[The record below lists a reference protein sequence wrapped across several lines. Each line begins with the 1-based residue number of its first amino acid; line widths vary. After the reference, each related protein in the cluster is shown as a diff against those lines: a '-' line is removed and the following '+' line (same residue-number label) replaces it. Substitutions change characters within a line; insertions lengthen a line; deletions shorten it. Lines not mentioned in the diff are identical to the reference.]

1 MCKSENN
8 SKASSQLLNL
18 VRQVYQSKEPKSRWE
33 AAVRFREA
41 LEQRIKD
48 SRGGYSRS
56 SSTVNLNVLEEI
68 YPNLANLL
76 SSNDLL
82 ERVTG
87 VVCLNCLLDL
97 HGEPYREKVQRTY
110 NGLRTVIQAIDS
122 IPLSP
127 RTTELFLFSCSTG
140 ILRTDTKDSSEMDFM
155 QHDLVEVDLIVTTAA
170 ALGRLARIDG
180 LLVNRCVETEIV
192 RCFERMTVKSHENV
206 HSIVAKSLSIAILK
220 EIISNCPLFFY
231 SRRTEFIKQIW
242 SGLWDTRSIIRLDS
256 AVCLQVFIHKVLKR
270 YASEM
275 EFLVGKL
282 VDTAIGILQSLNS
295 EDGDERDSFSDCDS
309 ECEAAELSP
318 EKLAKLHGCL
328 LTLEELLKDQ
338 DTRELLREHFH
349 LLCRFMLGFRSLTSF
364 SIRSTLGSCLT
375 ALASLDPELF
385 CDPSKGYLDR
395 AVHLFKEFNELYVEV
410 NNPGYHIL
418 LFGKLAYGVGI
429 EHAKSWIDV
438 VFKMI
443 TEALMQ
449 KSESTHGPNKGPL
462 AESIFTCISLLASS
476 IRDNDPRFVAVFEEL
491 IDLMFA
497 HQLSPALVE
506 SLGCIAKYFPFF
518 LVEIQDRLILAI
530 DRIFLQLNNHEMNAL
545 PSSRVNNKSYNKKH
559 SMVRKFDETR
569 SWSKEELFCLE
580 LALNTLSSFEFEGHF
595 FSPLIREKV
604 AELMDCGV
612 SHIRRLAMFA
622 CCKMIASWIPYCLSS
637 SSCSPL
643 IKRVRDSLSRDVKA
657 LTEQILTS
665 SITDPDSSI
674 RLAAL
679 EGLSDERFSW
689 HVSQPEA
696 LEKLVIVLYDENIP
710 TRKAALELCGRLS
723 KYNPGVILPVLRR
736 LLCQILRI
744 VEYNGSSEVLHTLRS
759 NACVLLASLVR
770 ETSSLVEPYVEPIL
784 TVLLWRMKHIL
795 RALSSSSVLDSRA
808 LNAQTEIYS
817 AIGNLAVCFGQSFS
831 LMKLLPD
838 VISTL
843 IMTVEDE
850 LLDAKAK
857 VAATNALC
865 LVVRY
870 SKIVLTPYSS
880 HPELLSKLMRI
891 IQMDTNAE
899 VRQAVERLLGTIGA
913 IDPKEVEY
921 TSLNETEE
929 EETVST
935 LESLSM
941 SFNHN
946 NFRKSPL
953 LRSSDDHSYSHQ
965 LENSPNSMRSHSKA
979 SFSDSHL
986 SHSSGSETAFR
997 SGLRSSSFEEGL
1009 LSPAV
1014 LEIAFSK
1021 KSLVSRL
1028 DRPYSKSDD
1037 YFYAAALDCL
1047 HRIVLDPKS
1056 AQYHREALHAMASIV
1071 KSFHSTCMWL
1081 VPVTLSKLLWLLRPA
1096 GTRIVRNTSILER
1109 NITEEVSKNKI
1120 GISPKRRTGSVE
1132 SADSL
1137 SGSSPTSSP
1146 VISSAALYVT
1156 HGSSSSSSSSATH
1169 LDPHLREF
1177 VLRLL
1182 CSLIEFAKQNV
1193 RSFARDIVATVRY
1206 YWERDPSVSELK
1218 VIFEIVRL
1226 LSCILSDE
1234 FYEYIPAFAAC
1245 ITNTLR
1251 SDSSNDR
1258 EITIHML
1265 AMLEFFG
1272 PHLDDYPSILR
1283 EILKTLLEVNLNVN
1297 TRKKILDFIVAI
1309 IPHIQVT
1316 EIGSFLMRLTVNIL
1330 RGSDAK
1336 EFVSIITHIFYLV
1349 GVASPMLLSLFV
1361 DDILSILCRIEG
1373 TLDSQFLELIQEE
1386 YGMEFGHRITDEES
1400 IRRRNRN
1407 YSMHMTSSTSNSLD
1421 ADPFENEDIDEFNN
1435 TSTEFNRNLYMQMN
1449 EDALKSSWEIGR
1461 RTTSEDWE
1469 EWMSK
1474 FSVALFRESPSV
1486 AIRSC
1491 SRLAE
1496 VYTPM
1501 LRELFNAAFLSCWIS
1516 LQQSAQ
1522 HHLARVISE
1531 AMHSENIPLDALQNL
1546 LSLIEY
1552 MEHDEKPLPFNVRS
1566 LAKMAFR
1573 CGAFAKALRYKEA
1586 EYAEVENSQSALSAV
1601 AGPHGLISIYDK
1613 LNQQDSAVGILE
1625 DVEMRFGIERRQE
1638 WYEKLQQWD
1647 EALAAYDGNLNFKE
1661 TRINKFDT
1669 LNITSLS
1676 SKPLLSSQPQP
1687 FLDDPLEEPFVI
1699 LSESDRLFGILR
1711 CLEELGYWRR
1721 EEQLCEEMWECASES
1736 DKRKIAEQGGASV
1749 ALTLQKWNEFEER
1762 IPYISN
1768 NKLLKVCCEAILQM
1782 KKKNYDMAE
1791 SLIDSSRKYLDI
1803 RLKARA
1809 AEGYERAYYDVLN
1822 AERIVELEEACA
1834 FLRNPTSS
1842 MKRNLAELWS
1852 ARLKGL
1858 PYNYF
1863 YWYQLI
1869 RTRSLVFEPQET
1881 MQQWIQFSKLC
1892 RKAQRYPMAANAI
1905 RFLLAYPE
1913 AMPDEQPSSWD
1924 VELAMKDSHPEVSF
1938 ALLKH
1943 LFETDDRVKAFKM
1956 LRMEASSEIRDDEG
1970 NLAARRYLK
1979 LAKWAR
1985 QLEEEKALLQLQ
1997 GQDDE
2002 DDFDEKLD
2010 LSAIEMVQ
2018 RLDELSAR
2026 HISPKAVL
2034 HYATKATELSPDWF
2048 KTWHVWAC
2056 INAELI
2062 ETAGRSFPKKG
2073 SAYSQEQSREDDPK
2087 STNDRSK
2094 LLVIAAITGFFRAVS
2109 LSSGSASRLQDILRL
2124 LTLWFRYGHIQ
2135 EVNISVNSGVAAAEV
2150 DTWLEVIPQ
2159 LIARL
2164 HVNNQAVRSAI
2175 RSLLIR
2181 IGRRHPQALVY
2192 PLHVATKST
2201 NKIRRETAEEVVHSI
2216 RFHSPTLVEQ
2226 AEMVSK
2232 ELLRVAIL
2240 WQELW
2245 HEGLEEASRLYF
2257 GEGNSEGM
2265 LEILEPL
2272 HEMIDNGAETIA
2284 EMEFLRDFGQD
2295 LRDAAS
2301 FCERYKSSGKES
2313 DMNQAW
2319 EIYYQVFRK
2328 INKQVPQM
2336 TSLHLANVSSKLLNV
2351 RFLELAVPGTYR
2363 SEENS
2368 IEKNSIVRIAAID
2381 PTLQV
2386 ISSKQR
2392 PRRLTMYGSDGK
2404 EYTFLLKGHEDLRQD
2419 ERVMQLFGLVN
2430 DLLSQNIK
2438 TNSNQCKIKRFS
2450 VIPLSPNTGLI
2461 GWVPNCY
2468 TVHSIIREYR
2478 EQRKIVLNIEHRLML
2493 QVAPDYDEL
2502 TLPMKLEAFEHAISN
2517 TNGFDISKS
2526 MFLKSK
2532 NSEVWL
2538 AHRTMYIRSLATM
2551 SMVGFILGLG
2561 DRHPSNLLMEK
2572 GSGRIIHIDFGDCFE
2587 VAMLREKFPEKV
2599 PFRLTRMLV
2608 NAMEICGVEG
2618 KFRHS
2623 CEQVMQVLRNH
2634 RDSLMAVLEAFVHD
2648 PLINWRL
2655 LMDNENVPLIETVPM
2670 MKDHQGLNE
2679 KALKE
2684 AYELSMQGGVSLSA
2698 SKSLLM
2704 GRTGISLSQMARVHS
2719 GESLKD
2725 EDVFLSSSKRP
2736 EYSFSLR
2743 PGETPAEVVL
2753 RDLERKKGTEAI
2765 ETMNEELNKRA
2776 LSVIHRV
2783 QCKLTGNDY
2792 VEYEVH
2798 SVPAQ
2803 VSRLIA
2809 DAMNIENL
2817 CQCYVGWCPFW

>member
-8 SKASSQLLNL
+8 TKANNHLLNL
-18 VRQVYQSKEPKSRWE
+18 VRQVYLSKEPKSRWD

-41 LEQRIKD
+41 LEHRIKE
-48 SRGGYSRS
+48 SRGGYGRNS
-56 SSTVNLNVLEEI
+56 SAVNLNVLEEI

-87 VVCLNCLLDL
+87 VVCLSCLIDL
-97 HGEPYREKVQRTY
+97 QGEPYREKVQRTY

-127 RTTELFLFSCSTG
+127 RTTELFLFSCSSG
-140 ILRTDTKDSSEMDFM
+140 ILRFDINDSSEMDFTH
-155 QHDLVEVDLIVTTAA
+155 HDLVEVDLIVTIAA
-170 ALGRLARIDG
+170 ALGRLARVDG
-180 LLVNRCVETEIV
+180 LLVNRCIETETI

-256 AVCLQVFIHKVLKR
+256 AVCLQVFINKVLKR

-282 VDTAIGILQSLNS
+282 VDTAIGILLSLHS
-295 EDGDERDSFSDCDS
+295 ENGNKRDSSSDSDS
-309 ECEAAELSP
+309 ESDSTELSS

-338 DTRELLREHFH
+338 DTRELLRDHFH
-349 LLCRFMLGFRSLTSF
+349 LLCKFMLGFRSLTSF
-364 SIRSTLGSCLT
+364 SIRATLGSCLT
-375 ALASLDPELF
+375 ALASLDPDLF
-385 CDPSKGYLDR
+385 CDPSKGYLER

-429 EHAKSWIDV
+429 ERAKDWIDI

-449 KSESTHGPNKGPL
+449 RSELTYGPNRVPL

-476 IRDNDPRFVAVFEEL
+476 IRDKDPSFVEVFGEL
-491 IDLMFA
+491 IHLMFT

-518 LVEIQDRLILAI
+518 LVDIQDRLVLAI
-530 DRIFLQLNNHEMNAL
+530 DRIFSQLNNHEMGTL
-545 PSSRVNNKSYNKKH
+545 PSSTMSNKSHSKKRT
-559 SMVRKFDETR
+559 MVRKFEETN
-569 SWSKEELFCLE
+569 SWSKEELFYLE

-595 FSPLIREKV
+595 FSPLIREMV
-604 AELMDCGV
+604 AELMSCGV
-612 SHIRRLAMFA
+612 SHIRRLAMFS
-622 CCKMIASWIPYCLSS
+622 CCKMIASWIPYCFICLSDRAI
-637 SSCSPL
+637 L
-643 IKRVRDSLSRDVKA
+643 QKVRDSLTRDVKA

-665 SITDPDSSI
+665 SITDPDPSI
-674 RLAAL
+674 RLAAIQ
-679 EGLSDERFSW
+679 GLSDERFCW

-696 LEKLVIVLYDENIP
+696 LEKLVIVLYDEDIP
-710 TRKAALELCGRLS
+710 TRKAALELFGRLS
-723 KYNPGVILPVLRR
+723 KYNPGVILPSLRR

-744 VEYNGSSEVLHTLRS
+744 VEYEGSSQALHILRS

-770 ETSSLVEPYVEPIL
+770 ETPSLIEPYVYPIL
-784 TVLLWRMKHIL
+784 AVLLWRMKSIL
-795 RALSSSSVLDSRA
+795 VVLSSSSVVDSKA
-808 LNAQTEIYS
+808 LNAQTEIYN
-817 AIGNLAVCFGQSFS
+817 AVGNLAKCFGQSSS
-831 LMKLLPD
+831 LLKLLPD
-838 VISTL
+838 VISIL

-850 LLDAKAK
+850 VLDAKAK
-857 VAATNALC
+857 VAAANALC
-865 LVVRY
+865 LVIRY

-899 VRQAVERLLGTIGA
+899 VRQAVERLLGTLGA

-921 TSLNETEE
+921 TSLKEIEE
-929 EETVST
+929 EEAVHT
-935 LESLSM
+935 LDSLSM

-953 LRSSDDHSYSHQ
+953 LRSSEDHSYPH
-965 LENSPNSMRSHSKA
+965 LYENSPNSVRSHSKA

-986 SHSSGSETAFR
+986 SHSSGSDIAFR
-997 SGLRSSSFEEGL
+997 SGLRSSSSEEGL

-1014 LEIAFSK
+1014 LEIAISK

-1037 YFYAAALDCL
+1037 YFYAASLDCL
-1047 HRIVLDPKS
+1047 HRIILDPKS
-1056 AQYHREALHAMASIV
+1056 AQYHREALHAMASIF
-1071 KSFHSTCMWL
+1071 KSFHSKCVWL

-1096 GTRIVRNTSILER
+1096 GAKIVRNTNMFER
-1109 NITEEVSKNKI
+1109 SVTQEVSKNRV
-1120 GISPKRRTGSVE
+1120 GISPKRKTGSVE

-1156 HGSSSSSSSSATH
+1156 RSSNSSLSSSTTH

-1182 CSLIEFAKQNV
+1182 CSLIEFAKQNI
-1193 RSFARDIVATVRY
+1193 RSFARDIVATVKY
-1206 YWERDPSVSELK
+1206 YWEREPSVSELK

-1226 LSCILSDE
+1226 LSCILADE
-1234 FYEYIPAFAAC
+1234 FYEYVPAFASC
-1245 ITNTLR
+1245 VTNTLR

-1258 EITIHML
+1258 EITCHLL

-1272 PHLDDYPSILR
+1272 PSLDDYPSILR
-1283 EILKTLLEVNLNVN
+1283 EILKILFEANLSVNVK
-1297 TRKKILDFIVAI
+1297 KKILEFMVAI
-1309 IPHIQVT
+1309 LPHIHVT
-1316 EIGSFLMRLTVNIL
+1316 EIGGFLMRLTVNML
-1330 RGSDAK
+1330 HGSDTK
-1336 EFVSIITHIFYLV
+1336 EFVTTITRIFYLV
-1349 GVASPMLLSLFV
+1349 GVACPMLLSLFV
-1361 DDILSILCRIEG
+1361 DDIVSILCRIDSR
-1373 TLDSQFLELIQEE
+1373 LDPQFLELIQEE
-1386 YGMEFGHRITDEES
+1386 YGVEFGFRATDDES
-1400 IRRRNRN
+1400 QKKRNRN

-1421 ADPFENEDIDEFNN
+1421 VDPFQNEDSDDLNN
-1435 TSTEFNRNLYMQMN
+1435 SSTEFGCNLQVQMN
-1449 EDALKSSWEIGR
+1449 EDVLKSSWQLGR
-1461 RTTSEDWE
+1461 RTTAEDWE
-1469 EWMSK
+1469 EWMPK
-1474 FSVALFRESPSV
+1474 FSVALFRESPAA
-1486 AIRSC
+1486 AIRAC

-1496 VYTPM
+1496 VYTPL
-1501 LRELFNAAFLSCWIS
+1501 LRELLNAAFLSCWIS
-1516 LQQSAQ
+1516 LQQNAQ
-1522 HHLARVISE
+1522 YQLARIISE
-1531 AMHSENIPLDALQNL
+1531 AMHSQNIPLDALQNL

-1552 MEHDEKPLPFNVRS
+1552 MEHEESPLPFDVRS

-1586 EYAEVENSQSALSAV
+1586 EYAEVENPQSALSAV

-1638 WYEKLQQWD
+1638 WYEKLQKWD
-1647 EALAAYDGNLNFKE
+1647 EALAAYDGKLNFEE
-1661 TRINKFDT
+1661 TPTQKLDI
-1669 LNITSLS
+1669 LSITSLS

-1699 LSESDRLFGILR
+1699 LSDSDRMFGVLR

-1721 EEQLCEEMWECASES
+1721 EERLCQEMWETASES
-1736 DKRKIAEQGGASV
+1736 ERRKIAEQGGASV
-1749 ALTLQKWNEFEER
+1749 ALTLQEWNKFEER

-1768 NKLLKVCCEAILQM
+1768 NKLLKVCCEAILHM
-1782 KKKNYDMAE
+1782 NKKNYDMAE
-1791 SLIDSSRKYLDI
+1791 TLINCSRKYLDM
-1803 RLKARA
+1803 RLKAGA

-1834 FLRNPTSS
+1834 YLRNPTSS
-1842 MKRNLAELWS
+1842 MKKNLAELWT

-1858 PYNYF
+1858 PDNHF

-1869 RTRSLVFEPQET
+1869 RTRRLVFEPRET
-1881 MQQWIQFSKLC
+1881 MEQWIQFSTLC
-1892 RKAQRYPMAANAI
+1892 RKAGRYPMAANAI
-1905 RFLLAYPE
+1905 RFLLVHPE
-1913 AMPDEQPSSWD
+1913 AMPDEQPASWD

-1943 LFETDDRVKAFKM
+1943 LFETDDRVKAFKF
-1956 LRMEASSEIRDDEG
+1956 LRTEACSEITNDES

-1985 QLEEEKALLQLQ
+1985 QLEEEKALLELQ
-1997 GQDDE
+1997 EVDD
-2002 DDFDEKLD
+2002 DDFLD
-2010 LSAIEMVQ
+2010 DSLELSRIEMAQ
-2018 RLDELSAR
+2018 RLEELTAR

-2034 HYATKATELSPDWF
+2034 HYTTKATELSPDWF

-2073 SAYSQEQSREDDPK
+2073 AAYSSDSSRESDPK

-2109 LSSGSASRLQDILRL
+2109 LSSGNASRLQDILRL

-2301 FCERYKSSGKES
+2301 FCERFKTSGKES
-2313 DMNQAW
+2313 DMSQAW

-2363 SEENS
+2363 SEVNS
-2368 IEKNSIVRIAAID
+2368 ADDHSVVRIAAFE

-2430 DLLSQNIK
+2430 DLLSQNTK
-2438 TNSNQCKIKRFS
+2438 TSSNQCKIKRFS

-2461 GWVPNCY
+2461 GWVPNCN

-2478 EQRKIVLNIEHRLML
+2478 EQRRIVLNIEHRLML

-2526 MFLKSK
+2526 MFLRSK

-2538 AHRTMYIRSLATM
+2538 AHRTMYTRSLATM

-2608 NAMEICGVEG
+2608 NAMEVCGVEG
-2618 KFRHS
+2618 MFRHS
-2623 CEQVMQVLRNH
+2623 CEKVMQVLRNN
-2634 RDSLMAVLEAFVHD
+2634 RESLMAVLEAFVHD

-2655 LMDNENVPLIETVPM
+2655 LMDNENVPVTESVPIT
-2670 MKDHQGLNE
+2670 KDYQGLNE
-2679 KALKE
+2679 KVLKE

-2704 GRTGISLSQMARVHS
+2704 GKTGISLSQMARVHS

-2725 EDVFLSSSKRP
+2725 DEMFLSSSKRP

-2783 QCKLTGNDY
+2783 QCKLTGNDH

-2809 DAMNIENL
+2809 DAMSLENL